1 AAKANGTSGRRHRI
15 EHAEVPLITDYPRFK
30 ELGVIAC
37 TQPMFANPDA
47 TTLNNFAVLLGPKRA
62 SHADA
67 FRLYDAAGAVQAFGS
82 DNPVF
87 TMEVLREIYSAVT
100 RTTPEGTPPGGWYPE
115 NRITVDAALR
125 HFTRDAAFA
134 SLEEDE
140 KGSLSPGKL
149 ADFVVLSEDIL
160 T

>member
-1 AAKANGTSGRRHRI
+1 
-15 EHAEVPLITDYPRFK
+15 
-30 ELGVIAC
+30 VIAC

-47 TTLNNFAVLLGPKRA
+47 TTLNNFAVLLGPQRA

-67 FRLYDAAGAVQAFGS
+67 FRLFDTAGAVQAFGS

-100 RTTPEGTPPGGWYPE
+100 RTTPEGNPSGGWYPE
-115 NRITVDAALR
+115 SRISVDAALR

-134 SLEEDE
+134 SFEENE
-140 KGSLSPGKL
+140 KGTLVPGQL
-149 ADFVVLSEDIL
+149 ADFVILSEDIL
-160 T
+160 SAPPDRILKTKVLLTVMGGRETYRNPAIH